1 MFISNTIIKNETLI
15 DRVENDTDCLYIY
28 RDGDNSL
35 INEMIINEMI
45 LRFKN

>member
-15 DRVENDTDCLYIY
+15 NRVENDTEYLYIY